1 MKNKD
6 NFKKA
11 MDNIHAPED
20 LKNRTFQKIKDKPK
34 NNVIYMKVLSA
45 CAVFA
50 IIFGIGTYY
59 NGNPNII
66 GGVASN
72 KSKTSEDLDLPRF
85 ENIEEL
91 KKVLAK
97 TSSRYGRGLFY
108 DDVMLETND
117 AKSIT
122 SGFSQSLNAS
132 DDASSASSNSDYS
145 TTNVQVE
152 GVDEADIV
160 KTDGEYI
167 YLVKSNTI
175 YIVNASDLKIANKL
189 ILDEDDDDFMPK
201 EIFVNK
207 DKLVELLLII

>member
-72 KSKTSEDLDLPRF
+72 KSKTSEERINMKEKYSVIKKALEAIKNAEDNNDIEKDL
-85 ENIEEL
+85 EISNID
-91 KKVLAK
+91 KK
-97 TSSRYGRGLFY
+97 
-108 DDVMLETND
+108 
-117 AKSIT
+117 
-122 SGFSQSLNAS
+122 
-132 DDASSASSNSDYS
+132 
-145 TTNVQVE
+145 
-152 GVDEADIV
+152 
-160 KTDGEYI
+160 
-167 YLVKSNTI
+167 
-175 YIVNASDLKIANKL
+175 
-189 ILDEDDDDFMPK
+189 
-201 EIFVNK
+201 
-207 DKLVELLLII
+207 